1 MEVLYKEIRDLLDDL
16 AEELR
21 SWRPD
26 DWYEHQLVWS
36 EADAQDRDDA
46 ITEALEEWYG
56 EQADGEEGEATE
68 QTEGEEESTAE
79 EADIEDEEA
88 AEQVEDEKEF
98 TVEQAEGEE

>member
-1 MEVLYKEIRDLLDDL
+1 MERLYKEICDLLDDL

-46 ITEALEEWYG
+46 ITEAPKEWY
-56 EQADGEEGEATE
+56 D
-68 QTEGEEESTAE
+68 
-79 EADIEDEEA
+79 
-88 AEQVEDEKEF
+88 
-98 TVEQAEGEE
+98 EQAEGEEEEDAEQAEGEEESIAEQAKDEDKEAAGQI